1 MDHSDQFN
9 QKNNDLNYDEMVEQV
24 IEEIKALPDVELMFG
39 TRFSNRWEEIAYR
52 AQVEKIHCSCEVL
65 NLCRGVVE
73 KLSDKLV
80 QKYWLLLDSK
90 GKWYFANDY
99 PEGDVKT
106 KKPGLDDMRE
116 SVAEELC
123 KRVDQ
128 AADNYALITHR

>member
-1 MDHSDQFN
+1 MEQGNQFN
-9 QKNNDLNYDEMVEQV
+9 QKNHDLNYDEMVEKV
-24 IEEIKALPDVELMFG
+24 IEKIKALPDGERMFG
-39 TRFSNRWEEIAYR
+39 TRFRNRWEEIAYR
-52 AQVEKIHCSCEVL
+52 AQVEKVHCSCEVL
-65 NLCRGVVE
+65 DLCRGVVG

-99 PEGDVKT
+99 IEGDVKT
-106 KKPGLDDMRE
+106 KNPGLDDMRE